1 MKALLTVLSAAL
13 TTILAV
19 PASAQEPEDIFA
31 NMPDYTLK
39 EGSVGS
45 PRTDIPWIRVC
56 RSTMADGKK
65 KSICQMTATVQRS
78 FDAFNRM
85 SHTEFIAE
93 VVLEKSD
100 RPVVKEELVV
110 IHSDRWSDLIGEKV
124 NPFAPGSTILIDARG
139 DPKDLASLEFTIQK
153 SSPNKRPE
161 GTPGKAP
168 SSKPS
173 QVPGAPHP

>member
-1 MKALLTVLSAAL
+1 MKALLQVFSAVILLSA
-13 TTILAV
+13 V
-19 PASAQEPEDIFA
+19 GSFAQEPEDIFA

-56 RSTMADGKK
+56 RPAMADEKK
-65 KSICQMTATVQRS
+65 KSICQMTATVQRA

-100 RPVVKEELVV
+100 RPVVKEELAV
-110 IHSDRWSDLIGEKV
+110 IHSDRWHDLVGDEV
-124 NPFAPGSTILIDARG
+124 NPFAPGSTIVIEVRG
-139 DPKDLASLEFTIQK
+139 DTKDLASLEFTIQEIR
-153 SSPNKRPE
+153 PNKRSD
-161 GTPGKAP
+161 GTAAKAP
-168 SSKPS
+168 PSYPS
-173 QVPGAPHP
+173 QGAAVPHP